1 MNWLSFTYGAVAGAA
16 LILVSGFF
24 RAAGA
29 DAWNWLKRKISPT
42 PQEVR
47 QDYRPEMVCSWVQE
61 TRVPEMQDAGY
72 QFYKKD
78 RAICYRTTTLG
89 KEFLMKKPAS

>member
-1 MNWLSFTYGAVAGAA
+1 
-16 LILVSGFF
+16 
-24 RAAGA
+24 
-29 DAWNWLKRKISPT
+29 
-42 PQEVR
+42 
-47 QDYRPEMVCSWVQE
+47 
-61 TRVPEMQDAGY
+61 MQDAGY